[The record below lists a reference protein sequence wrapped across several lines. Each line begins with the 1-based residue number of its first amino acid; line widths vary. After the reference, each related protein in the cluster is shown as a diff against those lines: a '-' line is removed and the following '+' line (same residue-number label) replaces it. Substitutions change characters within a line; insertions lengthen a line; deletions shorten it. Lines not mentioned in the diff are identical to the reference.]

1 MIFSIL
7 SLMKVLAV
15 DDSISVLQLIKDAL
29 SLQNISVETAMNG
42 AEALAK
48 YAKEKPDVVIL
59 DISMPIM
66 DGFEVLTKIFKFDKS
81 AKIIMLSTQEHWPL
95 IEQCLSRGAI
105 GYISKPFKIEELI
118 NTIKDPWHYDDKN
131 TVTMFSLACNK
142 IQNSLQ
148 KLYDGNLFLKLDTI
162 QLVSNL
168 PQMTSPANTQ
178 IMVVQQ
184 VTEKPQ
190 LQLPQS
196 SLCFVTEITGQIHGL
211 ILSHADKEHCNNFIR
226 KNSYLKTDDV
236 NAAREFFNII
246 HSKIFSTIA
255 DMSGLIINMDVIR
268 QYDASLNI
276 ESFVHE
282 LKTNYTISDGIQ
294 IPIETH
300 LLTSSPLVL
309 KRRF

>member
-1 MIFSIL
+1 
-7 SLMKVLAV
+7 MKVLAV
-15 DDSISVLQLIKDAL
+15 DDSISTLRLIKDAL
-29 SLQNISVETAMNG
+29 SLENISVETAMNG
-42 AEALAK
+42 AEALDK
-48 YAKEKPDVVIL
+48 YAKFKPNLVIL
-59 DISMPIM
+59 DVSMPIM
-66 DGFEVLTKIFKFDKS
+66 DGYETLTKIVKFDKN
-81 AKIIMLSTQEHWPL
+81 AKIIMLTVEEHWPL
-95 IEQCLSRGAI
+95 VERCLSRGAI

-118 NTIKDPWHYDDKN
+118 NTIHDPWHYDDKN
-131 TVTMFSLACNK
+131 TVTLFSLACNK

-148 KLYDGNLFLKLDTI
+148 KMYDEKLFLKLDKI

-168 PQMTSPANTQ
+168 PQMISPANTQ

-190 LQLPQS
+190 LQLPTS

-226 KNSYLKTDDV
+226 KNSYLRIDDV
-236 NAAREFFNII
+236 NAAKEFFNII
-246 HSKIFSTIA
+246 NSKIFSTIA
-255 DMSGLIINMDVIR
+255 DMSGLIINMEVIQ

-282 LKTNYTISDGIQ
+282 LKINYTINDGIQ